1 MRPFVRS
8 IWVFIVGLI
17 VGTAIG
23 LGAGLVIFPF
33 VFAPPPATEQRSATD
48 TQQLAAGSFIHA
60 DPADPVHWGKGG
72 VTLFKGAVFLEPDFE
87 VGPGPKYHV
96 YLSRSS
102 AEGISKAED
111 KNAAAQEG
119 LGLDLGQLR
128 SFAGSQRFE
137 VPAGTD
143 LSQYS
148 SVTVW
153 CQAFN
158 VLITIADLKK
168 AET

>member
-8 IWVFIVGLI
+8 IWVFIVGLV

-23 LGAGLVIFPF
+23 LAAGLIIFPF
-33 VFAPPPATEQRSATD
+33 VFAPPPATERRSASD
-48 TQQLAAGSFIHA
+48 QAQLASGNFIHA
-60 DPADPVHWGKGG
+60 DPSDPVHWGKGG
-72 VTLFKGAVFLEPDFE
+72 VTLFAGAVFLEPNFE

-96 YLSRSS
+96 YLSRGS
-102 AEGISKAED
+102 AEDISKAED
-111 KNAAAQEG
+111 KNAAAQDS
-119 LGLDLGQLR
+119 LGIDLGRLR
-128 SFAGSQRFE
+128 SFQGSQRFE
-137 VPAGTD
+137 IPAGTD
-143 LSQYS
+143 IGQYT

-168 AET
+168 AGA